1 MAGRS
6 ISKIRPATDFRDA
19 ARVPLFAEEGLFT
32 AERETVLAGSTIK
45 TLHRIAGEERH
56 PEWRLWTWAL
66 MAQSAIDPSL
76 WVRRVDVALIGGDP
90 LTLARRITQLLR
102 GAAPGPGPRIAVL
115 HPGLFSGAPLA
126 ALEDPDLRREMDLT
140 LPDGVGDEAAAR
152 YLLTREI
159 GRATA
164 ALALHGRGGVVAVE
178 AAQGAWDPIRQ
189 EMVLRLTRRKGVG
202 RRRGVVASAAPA
214 AQMTAASDPRGQD
227 LFSRSM
233 RLHREGLSQLHQA
246 LLAHFDEPPVGRRF
260 ADVVVAPRCEILSGF
275 ISPPAVFPTGDPA
288 PAPLSDQKDHVCSYR
303 LAGPPPRLV
312 RDALESWRDD
322 FRRAT
327 HDPILTP

>member
-1 MAGRS
+1 M
-6 ISKIRPATDFRDA
+6 
-19 ARVPLFAEEGLFT
+19 
-32 AERETVLAGSTIK
+32 LAGSTIK

-56 PEWRLWTWAL
+56 PDWRLWTWAL

-102 GAAPGPGPRIAVL
+102 GAPPGAGPRIAVL

-126 ALEDPDLRREMDLT
+126 ALEDPDLRGALGLA
-140 LPDGVGDEAAAR
+140 LPSGVADEEAAK
-152 YLLTREI
+152 YVLTREI
-159 GRATA
+159 ARATA
-164 ALALHGRGGVVAVE
+164 ALSLNGRGGVVAVE
-178 AAQGAWDPIRQ
+178 AVQGDWDPIRQ

-202 RRRGVVASAAPA
+202 RRRGPVASAAPA
-214 AQMTAASDPRGQD
+214 AQMTAANDPRSQD

-233 RLHREGLSQLHQA
+233 RLHREGLSQLHQN
-246 LLAHFDEPPVGRRF
+246 LLGHFEEPPVGRRF
-260 ADVVVAPRCEILSGF
+260 ADIILAPRCEILSGF
-275 ISPPAVFPTGDPA
+275 ISPPAVFSAADPA
-288 PAPLSDQKDHVCSYR
+288 TASLAASTAQVGRYR

-327 HDPILTP
+327 HDPIFTP